1 MRVSINRGYHSMK
14 EQFYILILLFIYR
27 LLWGYFM
34 YGFVRNAIVPIL
46 LRYPNGEA
54 GGSDISRLLYY
65 IEGQFSL
72 SSDPS
77 VQRWLWILLAITI
90 LKLLLSPF
98 IRAGL
103 IHELQQETKGER
115 GLFFFPGMKLY
126 GLPIMIFSL
135 VEWLLALLPLYW
147 LAPKIYKL
155 LLSSFLNYSLL
166 LKASPYLL
174 IWLVYIF
181 LIRLCLLYMQ
191 FGYTSGH
198 GMLHSL
204 LLCLRNIIPAT
215 VAATILGAGGFLVL
229 LLCGLTGLFCPGL
242 PALLIRQISPL
253 PSTFFKMW
261 GLAAQYHL
269 WRSKLPLNN

>member
-1 MRVSINRGYHSMK
+1 MRVSITRGFHSMK

-34 YGFVRNAIVPIL
+34 YGFVRDAIIPIL
-46 LRYPNGEA
+46 LRYPNEQA
-54 GGSDISRLLYY
+54 GGSGISRLLFY

-72 SSDPS
+72 SSDPYI
-77 VQRWLWILLAITI
+77 QRWLWLLLAISV

-103 IHELQQETKGER
+103 IHELHQESKGER

-147 LAPKIYKL
+147 VVPRVYKL
-155 LLSSFLNYSLL
+155 LISSFLDYTLL
-166 LKASPYLL
+166 LRLSPYLL
-174 IWLVYIF
+174 VWLIYIF
-181 LIRLCLLYMQ
+181 IIRLCLLYMQ
-191 FGYTSGH
+191 FGYTSGT
-198 GMLHSL
+198 GMFYSL
-204 LLCLRNIIPAT
+204 LICLRNIIPA
-215 VAATILGAGGFLVL
+215 AAAGVILGAGGFIIL
-229 LLCGLTGLFCPGL
+229 LLSGVTGILSPGL

-269 WRSKLPLNN
+269 WHSKLPIK